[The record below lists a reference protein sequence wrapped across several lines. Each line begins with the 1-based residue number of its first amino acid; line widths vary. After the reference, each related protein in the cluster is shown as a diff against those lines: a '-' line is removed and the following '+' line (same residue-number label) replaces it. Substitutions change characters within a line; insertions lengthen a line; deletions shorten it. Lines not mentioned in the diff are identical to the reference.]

1 MFERIH
7 RSFVSVRGP
16 SLKAGIR
23 DGVVRLKCGQE
34 GPILKLTFFIES
46 KSNPDFQIKKT
57 LVERAL
63 DEIFE
68 DNPPPFS
75 VVSQPPETGSP
86 LAVHAE
92 ILPAEAKDARV
103 LYKRCDGLPYAVVRR
118 GALREVVG
126 AGISGRSG
134 TRGTEGQGASA
145 FRRMERILRR
155 EGLNLGHIVRQWNY
169 IEDLLHLRSTPSGKR
184 QNYQIFNDIRQ
195 RFYSRFRFPAG
206 FPAATGIGMKH
217 GGVVLEFQALAP
229 AKAFHSVPLSN
240 PLQTDAHRY
249 SQDVLVGDPDKSG
262 RPKASP
268 LFERAKFVGRGPER
282 IIFISGTA
290 AVREQATAAAED
302 VSAQTRITIENIRRL
317 ISAENLKA
325 HGIKGD
331 GNGRPLAYLRAYVK
345 RRRDIPAV
353 KRICRKDFG
362 DIPAHFVA
370 ADVCRED
377 LLVELEGVAGLG
389 PESGTAGKT
398 PKAGGLR

>member
-7 RSFVSVRGP
+7 RSLVAVRGP
-16 SLKAGIR
+16 SWKAR
-23 DGVVRLKCGQE
+23 LCDCAVRLKNGGE
-34 GPILKLTFFIES
+34 GRILKLTFFIES
-46 KSNPDFQIKKT
+46 KSNPDFQNKKT
-57 LVERAL
+57 LIEGTL
-63 DEIFE
+63 NEIFE

-92 ILPAEAKDARV
+92 ILPAAAKDARV
-103 LYKRCDGLPYAVVRR
+103 QYKRCDGLPYAVVRR
-118 GALREVVG
+118 DALREVVG
-126 AGISGRSG
+126 AGISGGSG
-134 TRGTEGQGASA
+134 TREIERQGASA

-155 EGLNLGHIVRQWNY
+155 EGLNLSH
-169 IEDLLHLRSTPSGKR
+169 IEDLLRLRSTSSGKR

-195 RFYSRFRFPAG
+195 RFYSPFRFPAG

-229 AKAFHSVPLSN
+229 AKAFRSVPLSN

-249 SQDVLVGDPDKSG
+249 TQDVLVGDPGKSG
-262 RPKASP
+262 RTKASP

-282 IIFISGTA
+282 VVFISGTA
-290 AVREQATAAAED
+290 AVREQATAAAKD
-302 VSAQTRITIENIRRL
+302 VSAQTRITIENMRRL
-317 ISAENLKA
+317 ISKENLKT

-362 DIPAHFVA
+362 DVPAHFVA

-377 LLVELEGVAGLG
+377 LLVELEGVAGLV
-389 PESGTAGKT
+389 PESGKAGKT
-398 PKAGGLR
+398 YKAGGLR